1 MFIRNYKSS
10 DCEQL
15 AVLFYQTVHT
25 VNAADYSAKQLYAW
39 APGTV
44 DLSEW
49 NASFLRH
56 KTLVAI
62 QDGIIAGFGDID
74 ETGYL
79 DRLFVHRD
87 YQGQGI
93 ASALCDEL
101 ENGFAQVITQASIT
115 AKSFFLDRGYKMI
128 RKQQVEKNGIL
139 LTNYVMQK

>member
-15 AVLFYQTVHT
+15 AELFYQTVHT
-25 VNAADYSAKQLYAW
+25 VNATDYSAKQLYAW

-101 ENGFAQVITQASIT
+101 ENGFTQVTTQASIT
-115 AKSFFLDRGYKMI
+115 AKSFFSRQRIQGD
-128 RKQQVEKNGIL
+128 QEA
-139 LTNYVMQK
+139 TS